1 MGLFHRKQ
9 NKLDVQ
15 SNRYGVDL
23 VAKDYPASII
33 SEQFRTIRTNLSF
46 SRAEGRLRSIMFTSD
61 APSQGKSTITAN
73 LAVIW
78 ANQGKKTCLV
88 DCDMRRSTVHQTFML
103 QNQLGLST
111 YLANQ
116 SDLGHTLQPTSVN
129 NLTVMTA
136 GPTPP
141 NPSELLASNNM
152 DNMLRLLYDNF
163 DIVLLDTP
171 PVNSTSDASILAAK
185 ADGVIVVIPQ
195 KIALKASVQAE
206 IDQLKKVHARILGA
220 VMNHVVDHQTNGY
233 YYYYY
238 K

>member
-1 MGLFHRKQ
+1 
-9 NKLDVQ
+9 
-15 SNRYGVDL
+15 
-23 VAKDYPASII
+23 
-33 SEQFRTIRTNLSF
+33 
-46 SRAEGRLRSIMFTSD
+46 
-61 APSQGKSTITAN
+61 
-73 LAVIW
+73 
-78 ANQGKKTCLV
+78 
-88 DCDMRRSTVHQTFML
+88 
-103 QNQLGLST
+103 
-111 YLANQ
+111 
-116 SDLGHTLQPTSVN
+116 
-129 NLTVMTA
+129 
-136 GPTPP
+136 
-141 NPSELLASNNM
+141 M